1 MALAKTEAS
10 GGVSLLPE
18 VLAFSSSLWLD
29 KQLLTEDLVGSLAH
43 VTMLARTGVIPAAD
57 AKAIR
62 KGLLDIAAQ
71 SKAGT
76 LELPDEEDV
85 HMAVETWLSKN
96 IGASSG
102 LLHSARSR
110 NDQVATDLHLHVR
123 EHCARALEGIVAL
136 LGDLLTRAH
145 QSKEVLIPSYTHRQR
160 AMPVSLAYWWAA
172 WGAALVRDG
181 ELFVHALQQA
191 DVLPLGV
198 GAIAG
203 TSLGIDRETTRK
215 LLGFSRLTLNG
226 LDTVGDRDF
235 ALDYTYAAARLMVH
249 LGRLST
255 DVIDFTSQEFGFATL
270 GGEVACGSS
279 MMPQKRNPDVFEL
292 LRGKSGRAIGNL
304 TGLFATV
311 KGLPGGYNRD
321 LQEDRAA
328 LLETGPLLH
337 SSLSICR
344 VGLAHLTF
352 HPEKTRAGVE
362 DGFTQATDVAE
373 ALVKK
378 GLAFREAYKKV
389 GALVRRCQE
398 DGLALSKV
406 PLAVA
411 QKVDPAFDEQVLA
424 AAQPAAAVKAK
435 ESEGGT
441 GPRSVER
448 QLAWISDKAQAL
460 SKTARDVPRL
470 DALLAS
476 LEKEQP

>member
-1 MALAKTEAS
+1 MTLAKTEAS
-10 GGVSLLPE
+10 GGVQLLPE
-18 VLAFSSSLWLD
+18 VLAFSSSLALD
-29 KQLLTEDLVGSLAH
+29 RALLTEDLVGSLAH
-43 VTMLARTGVIPAAD
+43 VTMLARCGVIPKEAA
-57 AKAIR
+57 AAIR
-62 KGLLDIAAQ
+62 QGLFDLARKAA
-71 SKAGT
+71 AGT
-76 LELPDEEDV
+76 LALPDEEDV
-85 HMAVETWLSKN
+85 HMAVEALLAKN
-96 IGASSG
+96 LGAPAA

-123 EHCARALEGIVAL
+123 EQCAAALEGIAAL
-136 LGDLLTRAH
+136 LRDVVARA
-145 QSKEVLIPSYTHRQR
+145 QAGFEVLLPSYTHRQR
-160 AMPVSLAYWWAA
+160 AMPISLAYWWAS
-172 WGAALVRDG
+172 WGAALARDG
-181 ELFVHALQQA
+181 EAFSSALAQA

-198 GAIAG
+198 GAVAG
-203 TSLGIDRETTRK
+203 TSLPIDRETTRR

-270 GGEVACGSS
+270 SGQVACGSS

-321 LQEDRAA
+321 LQEDRAT
-328 LLETGPLLH
+328 LLETGPMVH
-337 SSLSICR
+337 QSLAIAR

-352 HPEKTRAGVE
+352 HPERTRAGVE

-378 GLAFREAYKKV
+378 GVAFRDAYKKV
-389 GALVRRCQE
+389 GALVRRCQD
-398 DGLALSKV
+398 DGLALSRV

-411 QKVDPAFDEQVLA
+411 QQVDPAFDEAALA
-424 AAQPAAAVKAK
+424 AAQPAAAVRAK

-448 QLAWISDKAQAL
+448 QLAWISDRAADL
-460 SKTARDVPRL
+460 SKRATEVPRL
-470 DALLAS
+470 NALLAS
-476 LEKEQP
+476 LEKEAL

>member
-1 MALAKTEAS
+1 MAMAKTEAS

-18 VLAFSSSLWLD
+18 VLAFSSSLSLD
-29 KQLLTEDLVGSLAH
+29 RQLLVEDLVGSLAH
-43 VTMLARTGVIPAAD
+43 VTMLARTKVIPAAD
-57 AKAIR
+57 ARNIR
-62 KGLLDIAAQ
+62 QGLLDIW
-71 SKAGT
+71 KAHQGNT
-76 LELPDEEDV
+76 LALPDEEDV
-85 HMAVETWLSKN
+85 HMAVETWLAQH

-123 EHCARALEGIVAL
+123 EHCARAIEDIVGL
-136 LGDLLTRAH
+136 LHDVLARA
-145 QSKEVLIPSYTHRQR
+145 QTSKDVLIPSYTHRQR

-172 WGAALVRDG
+172 WGAALVRDA
-181 ELFVHALQQA
+181 ELFAFALSQA

-203 TSLGIDRETTRK
+203 TSLAIDRETTRK
-215 LLGFSRLTLNG
+215 LLGFSRLTVNG

-328 LLETGPLLH
+328 LLETGPLIH
-337 SSLSICR
+337 QSVSICR

-352 HPEKTRAGVE
+352 HPERTRAGVE

-378 GLAFREAYKKV
+378 GLAFRDAYKKV

-398 DGLALSKV
+398 SGTALSRV
-406 PLAVA
+406 PLATA
-411 QKVDPAFDEQVLA
+411 QAVDPAFDEAVLA

-441 GPRSVER
+441 GPKSVDR
-448 QLAWISDKAQAL
+448 QLAWISDRAAAL
-460 SKTARDVPRL
+460 HKTARDVPRL
-470 DALLAS
+470 EGLLAS
-476 LEKEQP
+476 LEKEQV

>member
-1 MALAKTEAS
+1 MTLAKTEAS
-10 GGVSLLPE
+10 GGVTLLPE
-18 VLAFSSSLWLD
+18 VLAFSTSLPLD
-29 KQLLTEDLVGSLAH
+29 KQLLVEDLVGSLAH
-43 VTMLARTGVIPAAD
+43 VTMLARSGVIPAEA
-57 AKAIR
+57 ARAIR
-62 KGLLDIAAQ
+62 KGLLDIGAAA
-71 SKAGT
+71 KAGT
-76 LELPDEEDV
+76 LRLPDEEDV
-85 HMAVETWLSKN
+85 HMAVETLLHQN
-96 IGASSG
+96 IGAPAS

-123 EHCARALEGIVAL
+123 EQCARAVEGIVAL
-136 LGDLLTRAH
+136 LGDVVARAKD
-145 QSKEVLIPSYTHRQR
+145 SGEVLMPSYTHRQR
-160 AMPVSLAYWWAA
+160 AMPVSLAYWWAS
-172 WGAALVRDG
+172 WGAGLVRDG
-181 ELFVHALQQA
+181 ELFSFALDQA
-191 DVLPLGV
+191 DALPLGV

-215 LLGFSRLTLNG
+215 LLGFARLTQNG

-235 ALDYTYAAARLMVH
+235 ALDYAYAAARLMVH

-321 LQEDRAA
+321 LQEDRAG
-328 LLETGPLLH
+328 LLETGPLVH
-337 SSLSICR
+337 QSLSIAR

-352 HPEKTRAGVE
+352 HPERTRLGVE

-378 GLAFREAYKKV
+378 GMAFRDAYKKV

-398 DGLALSKV
+398 DGVALSRV
-406 PLAVA
+406 PLATA
-411 QKVDPAFDEQVLA
+411 QGVDPAFDAQVLA
-424 AAQPAAAVKAK
+424 AAQPAQAVRAK
-435 ESEGGT
+435 ESAGGT

-448 QLAWISDKAQAL
+448 QLAWISDKAAALAKVAQA
-460 SKTARDVPRL
+460 TPRL
-470 DALLAS
+470 DALMAS